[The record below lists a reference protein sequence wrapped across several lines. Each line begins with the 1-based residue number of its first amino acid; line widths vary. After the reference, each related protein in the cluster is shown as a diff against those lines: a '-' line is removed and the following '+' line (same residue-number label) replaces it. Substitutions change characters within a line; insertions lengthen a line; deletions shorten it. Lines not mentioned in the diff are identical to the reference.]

1 MLGLMKS
8 ILHLRLLL
16 KIKKLLE
23 LLEEVNTLFHELFLT
38 IECSFHYIGHDFPE
52 KRAKI
57 TQIYH
62 VIIEH
67 LSIHYPE
74 YDIKIESLLMG

>member
-1 MLGLMKS
+1 
-8 ILHLRLLL
+8 
-16 KIKKLLE
+16 
-23 LLEEVNTLFHELFLT
+23 
-38 IECSFHYIGHDFPE
+38 FHYIGHDFPE